1 MKDETLPLNPEN
13 VAIKVRDLSRDPF
26 KDLLASALGCAP
38 DEKTIQKFAK
48 KFPDKYA
55 GMIKTYSELAGY
67 QSKML
72 ATEINIYT
80 QINSMPDSQLN
91 DELQRL
97 MIELKGD
104 VIEGETVP
112 SLAHDEIKISD

>member
-1 MKDETLPLNPEN
+1 MSDPTLPLNPDN
-13 VAIKVRDLSRDPF
+13 VANKVRDLSRDPF
-26 KDLLASALGCAP
+26 KDLLANVLGCAP

-72 ATEINIYT
+72 ATEITIYQ
-80 QINSMPDSQLN
+80 QINNMPDSQLN

-97 MIELKGD
+97 MVELKDD

-112 SLAHDEIKISD
+112 SLEHETVKVSD